1 MRFWGKIRGTQADYF
16 IAEGTSDAAAANAD
30 GGEEDPAARGD
41 VEPRG
46 EGINVYSYWV
56 TNCPEQKNWVA
67 LPDLKPED
75 LEAARGARAKFTGN
89 LNQKIYTNPF
99 FFKTE

>member
-41 VEPRG
+41 VEPRNG
-46 EGINVYSYWV
+46 HVER
-56 TNCPEQKNWVA
+56 
-67 LPDLKPED
+67 
-75 LEAARGARAKFTGN
+75 AAVMSWPLGGHIRSR
-89 LNQKIYTNPF
+89 
-99 FFKTE
+99 